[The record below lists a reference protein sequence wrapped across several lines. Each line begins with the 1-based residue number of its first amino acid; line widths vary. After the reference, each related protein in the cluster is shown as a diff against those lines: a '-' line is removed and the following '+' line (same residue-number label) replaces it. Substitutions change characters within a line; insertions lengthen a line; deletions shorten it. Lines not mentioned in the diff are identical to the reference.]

1 MAERALLARER
12 IGGRYD
18 LHFSRW
24 GGTDR
29 AVAAVCAGTDPGDLP
44 AVTWTRREGEME
56 FLDLV
61 DAIDYLSTAVLYRVR
76 GGETTVFCPLWFG
89 LPLPSACPSPA
100 AGGLVA
106 VDSLPDFRRVR
117 GRFRTFKG
125 ALADALREA
134 IVPVTATPLLLDW
147 PIRTAEGRERYSS
160 ALGRPPE
167 RLYPNTRPDGP

>member
-12 IGGRYD
+12 DDGRYEV
-18 LHFSRW
+18 HSSRW

-29 AVAAVCAGTDPGDLP
+29 AVAAVCGGIDPGDLP
-44 AVTWTRREGEME
+44 AVSWTKRDSGVA

-76 GGETTVFCPLWFG
+76 RGETTVFCPLWFG
-89 LPLPSACPSPA
+89 LPLPSVRPSLA

-117 GRFRTFKG
+117 SRFRAFKG
-125 ALADALREA
+125 ALADALCEGTIPA
-134 IVPVTATPLLLDW
+134 ATTPSLLQGV
-147 PIRTAEGRERYSS
+147 IRTAEGRERYSS
-160 ALGRPPE
+160 AVGQPPE